1 MNGHSINFYFHS
13 TSIAD
18 DHARC
23 ALLTDKRSQKWP
35 QSTNRIPERAPVCS
49 VSEFCDILVLRSG
62 RNRAQNTGTMDH
74 PHDQQNQLETHS
86 LNPVPNRRAINDL
99 HFNAINTNYK
109 NQNKLNNN
117 NVVVQNDDSKVLLLP
132 SNHRKFIIVPSQ
144 PGSAISSS
152 GGTASP
158 PPTSPTQPTGCSN
171 NNNNTNTCS
180 HTSPH
185 VAKFEIGESS
195 SSGPPSSM
203 LNPAYPLG
211 PSSKPKQFHSL
222 RSVRSGR

>member
-1 MNGHSINFYFHS
+1 
-13 TSIAD
+13 
-18 DHARC
+18 
-23 ALLTDKRSQKWP
+23 
-35 QSTNRIPERAPVCS
+35 
-49 VSEFCDILVLRSG
+49 
-62 RNRAQNTGTMDH
+62 MDH
-74 PHDQQNQLETHS
+74 QQDQQNQLETQS

-117 NVVVQNDDSKVLLLP
+117 NVVVQSDESKVLLLP

-144 PGSAISSS
+144 PGSAIGGSAGTSPLAQLPASTSQPTSSS
-152 GGTASP
+152 
-158 PPTSPTQPTGCSN
+158 N
-171 NNNNTNTCS
+171 YNNTNVSS
-180 HTSPH
+180 HNSPH

-195 SSGPPSSM
+195 SSGPSSM
-203 LNPAYPLG
+203 LNPAFPLG

>member
-1 MNGHSINFYFHS
+1 
-13 TSIAD
+13 
-18 DHARC
+18 
-23 ALLTDKRSQKWP
+23 
-35 QSTNRIPERAPVCS
+35 
-49 VSEFCDILVLRSG
+49 
-62 RNRAQNTGTMDH
+62 MDH
-74 PHDQQNQLETHS
+74 PQDQQNQLETHS
-86 LNPVPNRRAINDL
+86 LNPVPNRRAISDL
-99 HFNAINTNYK
+99 HFNAINTNYNK

-152 GGTASP
+152 AGTSSP
-158 PPTSPTQPTGCSN
+158 PPQSTPASPAHPTSSSN
-171 NNNNTNTCS
+171 NNNNNNSNTCS
-180 HTSPH
+180 HNSPH

-195 SSGPPSSM
+195 SSGPSSM
-203 LNPAYPLG
+203 LNPAFPLG

>member
-1 MNGHSINFYFHS
+1 
-13 TSIAD
+13 
-18 DHARC
+18 
-23 ALLTDKRSQKWP
+23 
-35 QSTNRIPERAPVCS
+35 
-49 VSEFCDILVLRSG
+49 
-62 RNRAQNTGTMDH
+62 MDH

-158 PPTSPTQPTGCSN
+158 PPTSPTQPTGSSN

-222 RSVRSGR
+222 RSRRTGRG